1 MSDTFR
7 NSRAGGRSRQSSAAD
22 RIMAVQNA
30 RNKGTGAR
38 RGGSGRRRG
47 RGRGRGQGP
56 DMAKI
61 VLIAIGVVIF
71 LICVA
76 VGLQS
81 CARSGRQ
88 DAGSETSTEETTTE
102 PETEI
107 EAEITVNGIQ
117 IHGLTKSEAMEK
129 VLADMGWKM
138 KVTFGDSTEELPN
151 LMEANVDAV
160 IEEALAKKE
169 SGDYTVQT
177 DGLDDAVQVEVKALA
192 AKWDVEPKNG
202 SIASYDKSTEKF
214 TFAGAQ
220 TGKKIDQEKLA
231 SDITAAMKAGEYDK
245 TITATANE
253 VQPEITEAQA
263 RDNFKKIGTYTTT
276 TTTNKDRNENIRLAC
291 AAINGTILQPGG
303 EFSFNKMTGNRTT
316 EKGYKP
322 AGAYSNGVVVQE
334 PGGGVCQVS
343 STMYRV
349 AFQSGMQITYRRS
362 HTFEPNYVTPGQ
374 DAAISWDIPDF
385 RFINTS
391 KAAIGIRAN
400 YSNRKM
406 TVSFYGVPV
415 LEEGITWSLES
426 EKTDELPP
434 PEPTYVEDPT
444 LDPGTE
450 VTQKAGTNGSRWI
463 TYKIVSKNGTVVE
476 KTEDHAKTY
485 KGHAAVIRRNT
496 GSVKV
501 AASETTVAES
511 TSAAIDGMPDGYVP
525 GESVAP
531 ESSAAATTAAST
543 SGSETKSTH
552 SETKSTQSETTAA
565 STTAAATTAATE
577 AATTAAPTT
586 AASTTAAAPNGP
598 GDEATATPST
608 EAIGN
613 IAGFP
618 GDGN

>member
-1 MSDTFR
+1 MNRERDQR
-7 NSRAGGRSRQSSAAD
+7 GSRGPRDQRDPRTQRDQRDEYRQHSPAWIRAQRRKRKQILRR
-22 RIMAVQNA
+22 RIMI
-30 RNKGTGAR
+30 GGA
-38 RGGSGRRRG
+38 
-47 RGRGRGQGP
+47 
-56 DMAKI
+56 I
-61 VLIAIGVVIF
+61 ICLILIIGVIR
-71 LICVA
+71 LIS
-76 VGLQS
+76 GLFGHGKEKTTDT
-81 CARSGRQ
+81 A
-88 DAGSETSTEETTTE
+88 AEESTFQASD
-102 PETEI
+102 I
-107 EAEITVNGIQ
+107 SVNGISLK
-117 IHGLTKSEAMEK
+117 GMTKSEAK
-129 VLADMGWKM
+129 VAI
-138 KVTFGDSTEELPN
+138 
-151 LMEANVDAV
+151 EAKFPWNVKISYNGESVDADNMIDTELDAFLDGISADKNGGEYTFSV
-160 IEEALAKKE
+160 EDSEDLQSAAAKAAA
-169 SGDYTVQT
+169 
-177 DGLDDAVQVEVKALA
+177 DAA
-192 AKWDVEPKNG
+192 AKWDVKAKNS
-202 SIASYDKSTEKF
+202 SISEYDAASDKFLF
-214 TFAGAQ
+214 TDG
-220 TGKKIDQEKLA
+220 TPGKAVDQEKLA
-231 SDITAAMKAGEYDK
+231 ADLVEAVTSGNYDAVIQAEVNETAPELSEADAREQYQRLS
-245 TITATANE
+245 TFTTETTANE
-253 VQPEITEAQA
+253 KRNTNVKLAAQ
-263 RDNFKKIGTYTTT
+263 
-276 TTTNKDRNENIRLAC
+276 
-291 AAINGTILQPGG
+291 AINGTIVQPGE
-303 EFSFNKMTGNRTT
+303 EFSFNKVVGPRTA
-316 EKGYKP
+316 EKGYQE
-322 AGAYSNGVVVQE
+322 AAAYSGGEVVQE

-450 VTQKAGTNGSRWI
+450 VTQKAATNGSRWV
-463 TYKIVSKNGTVVE
+463 TYKIVSKNGTVIE

-496 GSVKV
+496 GTVKV
-501 AASETTVAES
+501 SPDETSAVES
-511 TSAAIDGMPDGYVP
+511 TSAAAVDGMPDGYVP

-531 ESSAAATTAAST
+531 ESSAAATTAAPT

-552 SETKSTQSETTAA
+552 SETKSSQSETTAA

>member
-1 MSDTFR
+1 MNRERDQR
-7 NSRAGGRSRQSSAAD
+7 GSRGPRDQRDPRTQRDQRDEYRQHSPAWIRAQRRKRKQILRR
-22 RIMAVQNA
+22 RIMI
-30 RNKGTGAR
+30 GGA
-38 RGGSGRRRG
+38 
-47 RGRGRGQGP
+47 
-56 DMAKI
+56 I
-61 VLIAIGVVIF
+61 ICLILIIGVIR
-71 LICVA
+71 LISGLFGHGKEKTTDTVA
-76 VGLQS
+76 
-81 CARSGRQ
+81 
-88 DAGSETSTEETTTE
+88 EESTFQASD
-102 PETEI
+102 I
-107 EAEITVNGIQ
+107 SVNGISLK
-117 IHGLTKSEAMEK
+117 GMTKSEAK
-129 VLADMGWKM
+129 AAI
-138 KVTFGDSTEELPN
+138 
-151 LMEANVDAV
+151 EAKFPWNVKISYNGESVDADNMIDTELDAFLDGISADKNGGEYTFSV
-160 IEEALAKKE
+160 EDSEDLQSAAAKAAA
-169 SGDYTVQT
+169 
-177 DGLDDAVQVEVKALA
+177 DAA
-192 AKWDVEPKNG
+192 AKWDVKAKNS
-202 SIASYDKSTEKF
+202 SISEYDAASDKFLF
-214 TFAGAQ
+214 TDG
-220 TGKKIDQEKLA
+220 TPGKAVDQEKLA
-231 SDITAAMKAGEYDK
+231 SDLVAAVTSGNYDAVIQAEVNETAPELSEADAREQYQRLS
-245 TITATANE
+245 TFTTETTANE
-253 VQPEITEAQA
+253 KRNTNVKLAAQ
-263 RDNFKKIGTYTTT
+263 
-276 TTTNKDRNENIRLAC
+276 
-291 AAINGTILQPGG
+291 AINGTIVQPGE
-303 EFSFNKMTGNRTT
+303 EFSFNKVVGPRTA
-316 EKGYKP
+316 EKGYQE
-322 AGAYSNGVVVQE
+322 AAAYSGGEVVQE

-349 AFQSGMQITYRRS
+349 AFQSGMQITFRRS

-531 ESSAAATTAAST
+531 ESSAAATTAAPT

-552 SETKSTQSETTAA
+552 SETKSSQSETTAA

-598 GDEATATPST
+598 GEETTATPSA

>member
-1 MSDTFR
+1 MIDTELDAFLDGISADK
-7 NSRAGGRSRQSSAAD
+7 NGGEYTFSVEDSEDLQSAA
-22 RIMAVQNA
+22 
-30 RNKGTGAR
+30 
-38 RGGSGRRRG
+38 
-47 RGRGRGQGP
+47 
-56 DMAKI
+56 AK
-61 VLIAIGVVIF
+61 A
-71 LICVA
+71 A
-76 VGLQS
+76 
-81 CARSGRQ
+81 A
-88 DAGSETSTEETTTE
+88 DA
-102 PETEI
+102 
-107 EAEITVNGIQ
+107 
-117 IHGLTKSEAMEK
+117 
-129 VLADMGWKM
+129 
-138 KVTFGDSTEELPN
+138 
-151 LMEANVDAV
+151 
-160 IEEALAKKE
+160 
-169 SGDYTVQT
+169 
-177 DGLDDAVQVEVKALA
+177 A
-192 AKWDVEPKNG
+192 AKWDVKAKNS
-202 SIASYDKSTEKF
+202 SISEYDAASDKFLF
-214 TFAGAQ
+214 TDG
-220 TGKKIDQEKLA
+220 TPGKAVDQEKLA
-231 SDITAAMKAGEYDK
+231 ADLVEAVTSRNYDAVIQAEVNETAPELSEADAREQYQRLS
-245 TITATANE
+245 TFTTETTANE
-253 VQPEITEAQA
+253 KRNTNVKLAAQ
-263 RDNFKKIGTYTTT
+263 
-276 TTTNKDRNENIRLAC
+276 
-291 AAINGTILQPGG
+291 AINGTIVQPGE
-303 EFSFNKMTGNRTT
+303 EFSFNKVVGPRTA
-316 EKGYKP
+316 EKGYQE
-322 AGAYSNGVVVQE
+322 AAAYSGGEVVQE

-415 LEEGITWSLES
+415 LEKGITWSLES

-450 VTQKAGTNGSRWI
+450 VTQKAATNGSRWI

-543 SGSETKSTH
+543 SGSETKS
-552 SETKSTQSETTAA
+552 SQSETTAA

-598 GDEATATPST
+598 GDETTATPST

>member
-1 MSDTFR
+1 MNRERDQR
-7 NSRAGGRSRQSSAAD
+7 GSRGPRDQRDPRTQRDQRDEYRQHSPAWIRAQRRKRKQILRR
-22 RIMAVQNA
+22 RIMI
-30 RNKGTGAR
+30 GGA
-38 RGGSGRRRG
+38 
-47 RGRGRGQGP
+47 
-56 DMAKI
+56 I
-61 VLIAIGVVIF
+61 ICLILIIGVIR
-71 LICVA
+71 LISGLFGHGKEKTTDTVA
-76 VGLQS
+76 
-81 CARSGRQ
+81 
-88 DAGSETSTEETTTE
+88 EESTFQASD
-102 PETEI
+102 I
-107 EAEITVNGIQ
+107 SVNGISLK
-117 IHGLTKSEAMEK
+117 GMTKSEAK
-129 VLADMGWKM
+129 AAI
-138 KVTFGDSTEELPN
+138 
-151 LMEANVDAV
+151 EAKFPWNVKISYNGESVDADNMIDTELDAFLDGISADKNGGEYTFSV
-160 IEEALAKKE
+160 EDSEDLQSAAAKAAA
-169 SGDYTVQT
+169 
-177 DGLDDAVQVEVKALA
+177 DAAE
-192 AKWDVEPKNG
+192 KWDVKAKNS
-202 SIASYDKSTEKF
+202 SISEYDAASDKFLF
-214 TFAGAQ
+214 TDG
-220 TGKKIDQEKLA
+220 TPGKAVDQKKLA
-231 SDITAAMKAGEYDK
+231 SDLVAAVTSGNYDAVIQAEVNETAPELSEADAREQYQRLS
-245 TITATANE
+245 TFTTETTANE
-253 VQPEITEAQA
+253 KRNTNVKLAAQ
-263 RDNFKKIGTYTTT
+263 
-276 TTTNKDRNENIRLAC
+276 
-291 AAINGTILQPGG
+291 AINGTIVQPGE
-303 EFSFNKMTGNRTT
+303 EFSFNKVVGPRTA
-316 EKGYKP
+316 EKGYQE
-322 AGAYSNGVVVQE
+322 AAAYSGGEVVQE

-415 LEEGITWSLES
+415 LEDGITWSLES

-450 VTQKAGTNGSRWI
+450 VTQKAATNGSRWV

-496 GSVKV
+496 GTVKV
-501 AASETTVAES
+501 SPDETTAVVS
-511 TSAAIDGMPDGYVP
+511 TSAAAVDGMPDGYVP

-531 ESSAAATTAAST
+531 ESSAAATTAAPT

-552 SETKSTQSETTAA
+552 SETKSSQSETTAA

-586 AASTTAAAPNGP
+586 AASTTTAAPNGP
-598 GDEATATPST
+598 GEETTATPST

>member
-1 MSDTFR
+1 MNRERDQR
-7 NSRAGGRSRQSSAAD
+7 GSRGPRDQRDPRTQRDQRDEYRQHSPAWIRAQRRKRKQILRR
-22 RIMAVQNA
+22 RIMI
-30 RNKGTGAR
+30 GGA
-38 RGGSGRRRG
+38 
-47 RGRGRGQGP
+47 
-56 DMAKI
+56 I
-61 VLIAIGVVIF
+61 ICLILIIGVIR
-71 LICVA
+71 LIS
-76 VGLQS
+76 GLFGHGKEKTTDT
-81 CARSGRQ
+81 A
-88 DAGSETSTEETTTE
+88 AEESTFQASD
-102 PETEI
+102 I
-107 EAEITVNGIQ
+107 SVNGISLK
-117 IHGLTKSEAMEK
+117 GMTKSEAK
-129 VLADMGWKM
+129 VAI
-138 KVTFGDSTEELPN
+138 
-151 LMEANVDAV
+151 EAKFPWNVKISYNGESVDADNM
-160 IEEALAKKE
+160 IDTELDAFLDGISADKNGGE
-169 SGDYTVQT
+169 YTFS
-177 DGLDDAVQVEVKALA
+177 VEDSEDLQSAA
-192 AKWDVEPKNG
+192 AKWDVKAKNS
-202 SIASYDKSTEKF
+202 SISEYDAASDKFLF
-214 TFAGAQ
+214 TDG
-220 TGKKIDQEKLA
+220 TPGKAVDQEKLA
-231 SDITAAMKAGEYDK
+231 ADLVEAVTSGNYDAVIQAEVNETAPELSEADAREQYQRLS
-245 TITATANE
+245 TFTTETTANE
-253 VQPEITEAQA
+253 KRNTNVKLAAQ
-263 RDNFKKIGTYTTT
+263 
-276 TTTNKDRNENIRLAC
+276 
-291 AAINGTILQPGG
+291 AINGTIVQPGE
-303 EFSFNKMTGNRTT
+303 EFSFNKVVGPRTA
-316 EKGYKP
+316 EKGYQE
-322 AGAYSNGVVVQE
+322 AAAYSGGEVVQE

-531 ESSAAATTAAST
+531 ESSAAATTAAPT

-552 SETKSTQSETTAA
+552 SETKSSQSETTAA

>member
-1 MSDTFR
+1 
-7 NSRAGGRSRQSSAAD
+7 
-22 RIMAVQNA
+22 
-30 RNKGTGAR
+30 
-38 RGGSGRRRG
+38 
-47 RGRGRGQGP
+47 
-56 DMAKI
+56 MAKI
-61 VLIAIGVVIF
+61 VLIVIGVLIL
-71 LICVA
+71 LICAA
-76 VGLQS
+76 VGFQS
-81 CARSGRQ
+81 CARSE
-88 DAGSETSTEETTTE
+88 DDKTSVESESETETTE
-102 PETEI
+102 PETEMA
-107 EAEITVNGIQ
+107 AEITVNGVQ
-117 IHGLTKSEAMEK
+117 VHGLTKTEAIKK
-129 VLADMGWKM
+129 VLEDMGWEM
-138 KVTFGDSTEELPN
+138 KVSFGDETADLPN

-160 IEEALAKKE
+160 IEKAFAKKE
-169 SGDYTVQT
+169 SGDYTVET

-202 SIASYDKSTEKF
+202 SISTYDKSSDKF

-220 TGKKIDQEKLA
+220 TGKKIDQEKLT
-231 SDITAAMKAGEYDK
+231 SDILSAMKAGEYNK
-245 TITATANE
+245 TITATADE

-263 RDNFKKIGTYTTT
+263 RENFKRIGTYTTK

-291 AAINGTILQPGG
+291 AAINGTIIKPGE

-349 AFQSGMQITYRRS
+349 AFQSGMQITFRRS

-415 LEEGITWSLES
+415 LEDGITWSLES

-450 VTQKAGTNGSRWI
+450 VTQKAATNGSRWV
-463 TYKIVSKNGTVVE
+463 TYKIVSKNGTVIE

-496 GSVKV
+496 GTVKV
-501 AASETTVAES
+501 SPDETTAVES
-511 TSAAIDGMPDGYVP
+511 TSAAAVDGMPDGYVP

-531 ESSAAATTAAST
+531 ESSAAATTAAGSSGTST
-543 SGSETKSTH
+543 TAASTGGSETKGTH
-552 SETKSTQSETTAA
+552 SETTTA
-565 STTAAATTAATE
+565 STTAAATE
-577 AATTAAPTT
+577 ASTTAAP
-586 AASTTAAAPNGP
+586 AAEATTAAAPNGQ
-598 GDEATATPST
+598 GDETSAAAPT

-618 GDGN
+618 GN

>member
-1 MSDTFR
+1 MCGYSFR
-7 NSRAGGRSRQSSAAD
+7 FYRTAPPKTAH
-22 RIMAVQNA
+22 
-30 RNKGTGAR
+30 
-38 RGGSGRRRG
+38 RG
-47 RGRGRGQGP
+47 
-56 DMAKI
+56 
-61 VLIAIGVVIF
+61 LILIIGVIR
-71 LICVA
+71 LISGLFGHGKEKTTDTVA
-76 VGLQS
+76 
-81 CARSGRQ
+81 
-88 DAGSETSTEETTTE
+88 EESTFQASD
-102 PETEI
+102 I
-107 EAEITVNGIQ
+107 SVNGISLK
-117 IHGLTKSEAMEK
+117 GMTKSEAK
-129 VLADMGWKM
+129 AAI
-138 KVTFGDSTEELPN
+138 
-151 LMEANVDAV
+151 EAKFPWNVKISYNGESVDADNMIDTELDAFLDGISADKNGGEYTFSV
-160 IEEALAKKE
+160 EDSEDLQSAAAKAAA
-169 SGDYTVQT
+169 
-177 DGLDDAVQVEVKALA
+177 DAA
-192 AKWDVEPKNG
+192 AKWDVKAKNS
-202 SIASYDKSTEKF
+202 SISEYDAASDKFLF
-214 TFAGAQ
+214 TDG
-220 TGKKIDQEKLA
+220 TPGKAVDQEKLA
-231 SDITAAMKAGEYDK
+231 ADLVEAVTSRNYDAVIQAEVNETAPELSEADAREQYQRLS
-245 TITATANE
+245 TFTTETTANE
-253 VQPEITEAQA
+253 KRNTNVKLAAQ
-263 RDNFKKIGTYTTT
+263 
-276 TTTNKDRNENIRLAC
+276 
-291 AAINGTILQPGG
+291 AINGTIVQPGE
-303 EFSFNKMTGNRTT
+303 EFSFNKVVGPRTA
-316 EKGYKP
+316 EKGYQE
-322 AGAYSNGVVVQE
+322 AAAYSGGEVVQE

-415 LEEGITWSLES
+415 LEKGITWSLES

-450 VTQKAGTNGSRWI
+450 VTQKAATNGSRWI

-543 SGSETKSTH
+543 SGSETKS
-552 SETKSTQSETTAA
+552 SQSETTAA

-598 GDEATATPST
+598 GDETTATPST

>member
-1 MSDTFR
+1 MI
-7 NSRAGGRSRQSSAAD
+7 GGA
-22 RIMAVQNA
+22 I
-30 RNKGTGAR
+30 
-38 RGGSGRRRG
+38 
-47 RGRGRGQGP
+47 
-56 DMAKI
+56 I
-61 VLIAIGVVIF
+61 CLILIIGVIR
-71 LICVA
+71 LISGLFGHGKEKTTDTVA
-76 VGLQS
+76 
-81 CARSGRQ
+81 
-88 DAGSETSTEETTTE
+88 EESTFQASD
-102 PETEI
+102 I
-107 EAEITVNGIQ
+107 SVNGISLK
-117 IHGLTKSEAMEK
+117 GMTKSEAKAAIEK
-129 VLADMGWKM
+129 EFPWNVKITYNGE
-138 KVTFGDSTEELPN
+138 S
-151 LMEANVDAV
+151 VDAENLIDTELDTFLDGISDDKAGGEYTFAV
-160 IEEALAKKE
+160 EDSEDLQSAAAEAAA
-169 SGDYTVQT
+169 
-177 DGLDDAVQVEVKALA
+177 DAA
-192 AKWDVEPKNG
+192 AKWDVKAKNS
-202 SIASYDKSTEKF
+202 SISEYDAASDKFLF
-214 TFAGAQ
+214 TDG
-220 TGKKIDQEKLA
+220 TPGKAVNQEKLVTDLVA
-231 SDITAAMKAGEYDK
+231 AVTSGNYDAVIQAEVNETAPELSEADAREQYQRLS
-245 TITATANE
+245 TFTTETTANE
-253 VQPEITEAQA
+253 KRNTNVKLAAQ
-263 RDNFKKIGTYTTT
+263 
-276 TTTNKDRNENIRLAC
+276 
-291 AAINGTILQPGG
+291 AINGTIVQPGE
-303 EFSFNKMTGNRTT
+303 EFSFNKVVGPRTA
-316 EKGYKP
+316 EKGYQE
-322 AGAYSNGVVVQE
+322 AAAYSGGEVVQE

-531 ESSAAATTAAST
+531 ESSAAATTAAPT

-552 SETKSTQSETTAA
+552 SETKSSQSETTAA

-598 GDEATATPST
+598 GEETTATPST